1 MGKLKLG
8 LLTGVMAFA
17 LAPSAYAADSA
28 ITIWNT
34 ANPGGAESANGTGSA
49 SVLSS
54 DLSGVTISVS
64 SVQKGTNPND
74 LTEANI
80 SIDNTTGSIQTIK
93 IIAGANGYVGPSDLF
108 TLTGAIGATLGG
120 SELVGQFFTDQSNSL
135 NGNSLLTVTGTQI
148 GSFDSGSLT
157 GPESFAFNGSGL
169 SSLLTPYGLAEELT
183 LTLAP
188 GATVFIQGMS
198 MDASAVP
205 EPSTWAMMGLGFGLV
220 AFLGMRKRKTSR
232 FLVA

>member
-1 MGKLKLG
+1 MK
-8 LLTGVMAFA
+8 LLTTAAILAA
-17 LAPSAYAADSA
+17 LTTPAAAADSA

-34 ANPGGAESANGTGSA
+34 SNPGGAESANGTGGA
-49 SVLSS
+49 SILSS
-54 DLSGVTISVS
+54 NLGGVTISVS
-64 SVQKGTNPND
+64 SVQRGINPND

-93 IIAGANGYVGPSDLF
+93 IIAGANGYLGPSDAF

-120 SELVGQFFTDQSNSL
+120 SDLAGQFFTDQGDTL
-135 NGNSLLTVTGTQI
+135 NGNSSLTVTGTQI
-148 GSFDSGSLT
+148 GSFDSGLLT

-205 EPSTWAMMGLGFGLV
+205 EPGTWAMMGVGFALIG
-220 AFLGMRKRKTSR
+220 FLGLRKRRVPR
-232 FLVA
+232 FAV

>member
-1 MGKLKLG
+1 MK
-8 LLTGVMAFA
+8 LLTTAAILAA
-17 LAPSAYAADSA
+17 LTTPAAAADSA

-34 ANPGGAESANGTGSA
+34 SNPGGAESANGTGSA

-54 DLSGVTISVS
+54 SLNGVTISVS
-64 SVQKGTNPND
+64 SVQKGINPND

-93 IIAGANGYVGPSDLF
+93 IIAGANGYLGPSDVF

-120 SELVGQFFTDQSNSL
+120 SDLAGQFFTDQGDTL
-135 NGNSLLTVTGTQI
+135 NGNSSLTVTGTQI

-169 SSLLTPYGLAEELT
+169 SSLVSPYGLAEELT

-205 EPSTWAMMGLGFGLV
+205 EPGTWAMMGVGFALIG
-220 AFLGMRKRKTSR
+220 FLGLRKRRVPR
-232 FLVA
+232 FAV

>member
-1 MGKLKLG
+1 MK
-8 LLTGVMAFA
+8 LLTTAAILAAFT
-17 LAPSAYAADSA
+17 APAAAADSA

-34 ANPGGAESANGTGSA
+34 SNPGGAESANGTGSA

-54 DLSGVTISVS
+54 SLNGVTISVS
-64 SVQKGTNPND
+64 SVQKGINPND

-93 IIAGANGYVGPSDLF
+93 IIAGANGYLGPSDVF
-108 TLTGAIGATLGG
+108 TLTGAIGATLG
-120 SELVGQFFTDQSNSL
+120 SSDLAGQFFTDQGDTL
-135 NGNSLLTVTGTQI
+135 NGNSSLTVTGTQI

-169 SSLLTPYGLAEELT
+169 SSLVSPYGLAEELT

-205 EPSTWAMMGLGFGLV
+205 EPGTWAMMGVGFALIG
-220 AFLGMRKRKTSR
+220 FLGLRKRRVPR
-232 FLVA
+232 FAV

>member
-1 MGKLKLG
+1 MRKL
-8 LLTGVMAFA
+8 LLTTA
-17 LAPSAYAADSA
+17 LLGAVGATPAYAADSA
-28 ITIWNT
+28 LTIWNT
-34 ANPGGAESANGTGSA
+34 ANPGGAESANGTGGA
-49 SVLSS
+49 SILSS
-54 DLSGVTISVS
+54 NLSGVTVSVS
-64 SVQKGTNPND
+64 SVQRGTNPND

-80 SIDNTTGSIQTIK
+80 SIDNTTGAAQTIK

-120 SELVGQFFTDQSNSL
+120 SELMGQFFTDQSDTL

-148 GSFDSGSLT
+148 GSFDSGALT

-205 EPSTWAMMGLGFGLV
+205 EPGTWAMMGIGFGLI
-220 AFLGMRKRKTSR
+220 ALLGLQRKRTPR
-232 FLVA
+232 FAV